1 MQLSILKFDTWKK
14 TLNFCCWTL
23 KNGKTNGIT
32 SWRKLCEWF
41 NSNKL
46 EKITQLEWIHILSLN
61 LECINP
67 SDGFQTLATNGSKP
81 MIFSSNLLLVSQEL
95 FSNDYKKVCDIN
107 IFGNFRN
114 FIAKYLFKDP

>member
-1 MQLSILKFDTWKK
+1 M
-14 TLNFCCWTL
+14 
-23 KNGKTNGIT
+23 KNGKTNGIA
-32 SWRKLCEWF
+32 SWSKLCEPF

-46 EKITQLEWIHILSLN
+46 EKTAQLEWIHILYLN

-95 FSNDYKKVCDIN
+95 FSNDYKKVYDID
-107 IFGNFRN
+107 IFGNFQS
-114 FIAKYLFKDP
+114 FVAKFLFKDP